1 MLEVRKCSWNVKVVL
16 SAVILAE
23 RGNQQGKG
31 CKAKFIPRPFQAFE
45 PLPGVLNVWKLDAG
59 IKNRVYW
66 PYWSQSVPP
75 STVVERKKSQN
86 EGSAFPYSFPL
97 SLSVRDVAAN
107 PLPQVP
113 SSLMLLKQM
122 LFHWCMHNFCSIS
135 HFFSVTSQGQTTSL
149 NLLPLWLLF

>member
-1 MLEVRKCSWNVKVVL
+1 MQLECEGCVICCYLSREREPAGKRVQSQIHSQTFPSFWAPSWSVKCLETRRRNK
-16 SAVILAE
+16 E
-23 RGNQQGKG
+23 
-31 CKAKFIPRPFQAFE
+31 
-45 PLPGVLNVWKLDAG
+45 
-59 IKNRVYW
+59 
-66 PYWSQSVPP
+66 QSVLALL
-75 STVVERKKSQN
+75 KSVCSSLYCCGK
-86 EGSAFPYSFPL
+86 EEVTKWGLSFPLFFPL